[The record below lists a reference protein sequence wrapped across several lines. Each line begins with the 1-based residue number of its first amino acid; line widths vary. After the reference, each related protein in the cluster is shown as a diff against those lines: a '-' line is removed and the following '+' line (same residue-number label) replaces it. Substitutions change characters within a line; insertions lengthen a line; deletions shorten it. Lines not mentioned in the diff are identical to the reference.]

1 MNQYIIDSSISEY
14 FGITCYELEHYKS
27 KTHNETW
34 VKVVFDYPTNG
45 TFKELRTWF
54 KASELILV

>member
-14 FGITCYELEHYKS
+14 FGIPCYEIEHYKS

-45 TFKELRTWF
+45 TFKELKTWF

>member
-1 MNQYIIDSSISEY
+1 MNQCIIDSSKSEY
-14 FGITCYELEHYKS
+14 FGITCYEIERYKS

>member
-1 MNQYIIDSSISEY
+1 MNQYIIDSSSSEY
-14 FGITCYELEHYKS
+14 FGITCYEIEHYSS

-45 TFKELRTWF
+45 TFKELKTWF
-54 KASELILV
+54 KASELILA

>member
-1 MNQYIIDSSISEY
+1 MNQYVIDSSFSEY
-14 FGITCYELEHYKS
+14 FGITCYEVEHYKS

-45 TFKELRTWF
+45 TFKELKTWF

>member
-1 MNQYIIDSSISEY
+1 MNQYIIDCSKSEY
-14 FGITCYELEHYKS
+14 FGITCYEIEHYKS

-45 TFKELRTWF
+45 TFKEKFLWF
-54 KASELILV
+54 KASELVLV

>member
-1 MNQYIIDSSISEY
+1 MNQYIIDSSRSEY
-14 FGITCYELEHYKS
+14 FGITCYEIEHYKS

-45 TFKELRTWF
+45 TFKEKSLWF
-54 KASELILV
+54 KREELELI

>member
-1 MNQYIIDSSISEY
+1 MNQYVIDNSISEF
-14 FGITCYELEHYKS
+14 FGITCYELEHYDS
-27 KTHNETW
+27 KTHSETW

-45 TFKELRTWF
+45 TFKEVKTWF